1 MICDSPNKY
10 VREYGLELISEH
22 RSQLN
27 IANILLMLMESRHKN
42 IRLYVAK
49 TLAQNENKFI
59 DVEDFDLS
67 ILRTRN
73 IERYTK
79 ELVKE
84 KLTHQLHFKRNSS
97 EKFIEVLKELSY
109 GLIESDKEWALKRL
123 TLLNMLGVSIPEIKI
138 KNQEEIHNESCAS
151 ISTK

>member
-1 MICDSPNKY
+1 
-10 VREYGLELISEH
+10 
-22 RSQLN
+22 
-27 IANILLMLMESRHKN
+27 MENRHKN

-49 TLAQNENKFI
+49 TLVQNENKFI

-79 ELVKE
+79 ELVKK
-84 KLTHQLHFKRNSS
+84 KLTHQLHGKSGSS
-97 EKFIEVLKELSY
+97 AKFLEVLKELSY
-109 GLIESDKEWALKRL
+109 GLIKSDKEWALKKL
-123 TLLNMLGVSIPEIKI
+123 TLLNMLGESIPEIKI
-138 KNQEEIHNESCAS
+138 KNQEETYNEGCAN